1 MLYMCLNTQYSY
13 LTTHHKIMK
22 NNIIGLVFAML
33 WASASVATKIGLISA
48 QPLVIANVR
57 FFLAGILM
65 LIGVHL
71 LRKSR
76 LPERDEW
83 QPILIYGLLNVTIY
97 LGLYIVSMQELSA
110 GVGSLSVALNPLM
123 ISILSAFWIKRA
135 VKRNE
140 WIGLILGITGVAIV
154 VYPLLLTSYVTIKG
168 LILMTLSLLSYSVG
182 TVYYSS
188 RTWRLPTL
196 AINGWQVLLGGIC
209 LLPFTFGL
217 TDFSK
222 NAYDAG
228 FWYAVLWL
236 VFVSIAAVQ
245 MWLYLLKID
254 TVKAALWLYLC
265 PTFGFIYA
273 KILLDEPITAFTV
286 VGTLLVIIGL
296 YIGQKQSN
304 S

>member
-1 MLYMCLNTQYSY
+1 
-13 LTTHHKIMK
+13 MK

-33 WASASVATKIGLISA
+33 WASASVATKIGLLSA

-57 FFLAGILM
+57 FFLAGALM
-65 LIGVHL
+65 LVAAHI
-71 LRKSR
+71 LRKYR
-76 LPERDEW
+76 LPERNEW
-83 QPILIYGLLNVTIY
+83 KPILIYGLLNVTIY
-97 LGLYIVSMQELSA
+97 LGLYVVAMQELSA

-140 WIGLILGITGVAIV
+140 WTGLILGIIGVAIV
-154 VYPLLLTSYVTIKG
+154 VYPLLITSYVTMKG
-168 LILMTLSLLSYSVG
+168 LILIFLSLLSYSVG

-188 RTWRLPTL
+188 RTWRLPSL
-196 AINGWQVLLGGIC
+196 AINAWQVLLGGIC

-222 NAYDAG
+222 NTYDAG

-245 MWLYLLKID
+245 MWLYLLKAD

-273 KILLDEPITAFTV
+273 KILLNEPITTFTV

-296 YIGQKQSN
+296 YIGQKKSLYE
-304 S
+304 